1 MTNEDS
7 SNNGSAVPPPK
18 NDAPKDQQQTLVV
31 PTINYAKPFPDV
43 SKIEVFAGQNFRR
56 WQERISS
63 TLDLHGVALALTN
76 SKPPSSST
84 QKEVDIWEHANKVCR
99 HTIMTTLSNELFDV
113 YCSYKEA
120 KEIWDSM
127 VLKYT
132 AENAGKKNFVIGN
145 YYRWTMSEE
154 KDIKDQINEY
164 HKLIEELKAENIPL
178 PDEFVAGILI
188 EKLPESWNDYK
199 NQLKHKQK
207 QLPLADL
214 ITHIIIED
222 TNRKESMAAKAKAL
236 TSQANLI
243 QNNTNQKKRYDNKP
257 NHKPGHNKNKYVP
270 RVTNPTFKKEA
281 GHCYVCGKK
290 GHYAPQC
297 RYRKKDENPPEANL
311 AEGDDDIIAAVIA
324 QANIVTDVNKWV
336 VDSGATRHICAT
348 KDAFTSYTTV
358 GDGEEHVYLGDSRTA
373 AVSGKGKVML
383 KLTSG
388 KTLALSDVLH
398 VPEIRTNLIS
408 VALLSKGGI
417 KVSFESDKIVMTKN
431 NVFVGKGYCD
441 KGLFV
446 LNIAEVM
453 HN

>member
-1 MTNEDS
+1 MTTEDN
-7 SNNGSAVPPPK
+7 SNNGSPK
-18 NDAPKDQQQTLVV
+18 NDAPKVQQQNLVV

-63 TLDLHGVALALTN
+63 TLDLHGVASALTN

-84 QKEVDIWEHANKVCR
+84 QKEVDTWEHANKVCR

-145 YYRWTMSEE
+145 YYRWTMLEE

-178 PDEFVAGILI
+178 PDEFIAGILI
-188 EKLPESWNDYK
+188 EKLPESWNNYK

-222 TNRKESMAAKAKAL
+222 TNRKESRAAKARAL
-236 TSQANLI
+236 ASQANLI
-243 QNNTNQKKRYDNKP
+243 QNNTNQKRRYDNKP
-257 NHKPGHNKNKYVP
+257 NRKSGHNKNNHVP
-270 RVTNPTFKKEA
+270 RVTNPTFKNGNG
-281 GHCYVCGKK
+281 GHCYVCGKI

-297 RYRKKDENPPEANL
+297 RHRKKNENPPEANL

-324 QANIVTDVNKWV
+324 EANIVTDVNKWV

-348 KDAFTSYTTV
+348 KDAFTSYNTV
-358 GDGEEHVYLGDSRTA
+358 GDGEELVYLGDSRTA

-398 VPEIRTNLIS
+398 VPNIRTNLIS

-417 KVSFESDKIVMTKN
+417 KVSFESDKIVMTKD